1 MGAVR
6 HADLTGGM
14 VKVLALILAGGRVD
28 ELDVLTFYRPK
39 SVMPFGGL
47 YRIIDFPMSNLM
59 NSGIETVGIL
69 SQYRPL
75 HLINHIANGEPWDMV
90 GRNRFA
96 VLLPPYKGREAA
108 DWYKGTADAVYQN
121 LDFIKMYNPDL
132 ILIISGDHIYKMD
145 YQELIVFHLQN
156 KSDLTIAFTRLP
168 KEGAHRFGQAEIGGR
183 DRRGGRVTR
192 YLEKPRKGLL
202 DWASL
207 TIYLFRPA
215 VLYEALEANAAKDSH
230 EFGKDIIPALLDDS
244 QVYGFKHAGY
254 WGYTRSL
261 EEYWQTNMD
270 LLGKYPRIDPAQWRI
285 RTNLAHRNIRD
296 RRPTVVGRTARVE
309 DALFYSGCTIH
320 GTVVRSVLFPGVTV
334 EEGAEVRDSILFFDT
349 VVQREARI
357 VRTIA
362 DIETRVGPAARI
374 GRDAKAPLTIVGTR
388 STIPEATVLHPGVV
402 VHPNLD
408 AGRFTKHEY
417 QAGEVIK

>member
-1 MGAVR
+1 
-6 HADLTGGM
+6 

-39 SVMPFGGL
+39 SVLPFGAV

-69 SQYRPL
+69 SQYRPR
-75 HLINHIANGEPWDMV
+75 HLISHIANGEPWDMV

-96 VLLPPYKGREAA
+96 VILPPYKGREAS
-108 DWYKGTADAVYQN
+108 DWYKGTADAVCQN
-121 LDFIKMYNPDL
+121 LDFIRMYDPDL
-132 ILIISGDHIYKMD
+132 VLIISGDHIYRMD
-145 YQELIVFHLQN
+145 YQELIAFHLE
-156 KSDLTIAFTRLP
+156 KKADVTIGFTRLP

-183 DRRGGRVTR
+183 DRRGGKVTQ
-192 YLEKPRKGLL
+192 YLEKPRKSVL

-207 TIYLFRPA
+207 TIYLFRPS
-215 VLYEALEANAAKDSH
+215 VLYEALEANAPRDSH
-230 EFGKDIIPALLDDS
+230 EFGKDIVPALLANC
-244 QVYGFKHAGY
+244 QVYGFKHSGY

-270 LLGKYPRIDPAQWRI
+270 LLGKYPRIDPALWQV

-296 RRPTVVGRTARVE
+296 RRPAVIGPSARVE
-309 DALFYSGCTIH
+309 DSLFYSGCTIH

-334 EEGAEVRDSILFFDT
+334 EHGAEVKDSILFFDT

-357 VRTIA
+357 VRAIA
-362 DIETRVGPAARI
+362 DIEACIGPVARI
-374 GRDAKAPLTIVGTR
+374 GHDARSPLTVVGTR
-388 STIPEATVLHPGVV
+388 SSVPEGTVLHPGVV

-408 AGRFTKHEY
+408 ASHFTKQMY
-417 QAGEVIK
+417 DAGEVIR